1 MDLQQIVLFKLVV
14 EGESRP
20 TGVFYNRVQ
29 DLAEELGVKVHEF
42 SNEFMM
48 PTENI
53 FHEDQT
59 EMVLERVKEK
69 WITKDDRL
77 ERIKKRGNGL
87 LVYAVVDG
95 CVDWMFET
103 RHENDVYAFMRKA
116 IDRIVNGVPDVTNMG
131 LLEKHLNDAWKAT
144 TPDMVSERCLLS
156 ALRCVQEILKAHNY
170 E

>member
-1 MDLQQIVLFKLVV
+1 MEQLVLFKLVV
-14 EGESRP
+14 EGGAKP
-20 TGVFYNRVQ
+20 ADVFYNRVK
-29 DLAEELGVKVHEF
+29 DLAEELGVKIHEF

-87 LVYAVVDG
+87 LVYAVVGG

-103 RHENDVYAFMRKA
+103 RHENDVYAFMRRA
-116 IDRIVNGVPDVTNMG
+116 VDRIVNGVPDVTNMS
-131 LLEKHLNDAWKAT
+131 LLEKHLTDAWKGLKPGTAT
-144 TPDMVSERCLLS
+144 ERGLYS
-156 ALRCVQEILKAHNY
+156 AMRCIQEILKAHNY